1 MGACCAGNIFKE
13 LYEKYGETF
22 VKLMVAE
29 KGKDV
34 VRDEMGK
41 VKTQVEG
48 VFGGMTKDTNNI
60 VDGKLGQLTKVY
72 EGVKSKAGMIPGG
85 LEMLEKREGKPIDQI
100 SGFNSLKN
108 EINKVKKDTLGRV
121 DSEHNNIMTKMNKTQ
136 DDMVTNIEKER
147 PQIPL
152 YEELPDPLKK
162 IVRDTA

>member
-60 VDGKLGQLTKVY
+60 VDGKLG
-72 EGVKSKAGMIPGG
+72 
-85 LEMLEKREGKPIDQI
+85 
-100 SGFNSLKN
+100 
-108 EINKVKKDTLGRV
+108 
-121 DSEHNNIMTKMNKTQ
+121 
-136 DDMVTNIEKER
+136 
-147 PQIPL
+147 
-152 YEELPDPLKK
+152 
-162 IVRDTA
+162 